1 MYSVSIFGLEMP
13 RFGSFDSPSL
23 FLSSLGKRPGGRK
36 QAVSALA
43 EQRPKTGPK
52 PPGGAGMLSLPAGGH
67 TAAHTAK
74 QGENAQEDNGIEN
87 SFFFVLH
94 IKS

>member
-1 MYSVSIFGLEMP
+1 
-13 RFGSFDSPSL
+13 
-23 FLSSLGKRPGGRK
+23 
-36 QAVSALA
+36 
-43 EQRPKTGPK
+43 
-52 PPGGAGMLSLPAGGH
+52 MLSLPAGGH

-87 SFFFVLH
+87 SFFFVLR